1 MVGRRHAG
9 RVAVVALVAG
19 LALSGCG
26 AVSNPGAAARVGDE
40 TISVS
45 YLQKQS
51 RDILAKAGRSDLS
64 DSESTKLQSDLLQ
77 QLVDDALIVPTAKR
91 AGVTASQADIDQV
104 KSQIQSQRVV
114 IPPDM
119 LDGFARWVVLR
130 RALNTK
136 LLGREPASQQDQAKA
151 DQLVGREM
159 AKTAK
164 QVGVEVNPRYG
175 TWSGGAVKPGGE
187 LVTPEPTAT
196 QAPAAPQMP

>member
-9 RVAVVALVAG
+9 RVAAVALVAG

-26 AVSNPGAAARVGDE
+26 AVSNPGAAAQVGGE
-40 TISVS
+40 TISVT

-51 RDILAKAGRSDLS
+51 HDILAKAGRSDLS

-77 QLVDDALIVPTAKR
+77 QLVDDSLIVPTARR
-91 AGVTASQADIDQV
+91 AGVSASQADIDKV
-104 KSQIQSQRVV
+104 KSQIQAQRVV

-130 RALNTK
+130 RGLNTK
-136 LLGREPASQQDQAKA
+136 LLGREPSSQQEQAKA
-151 DQLVGREM
+151 DQLVGQEM
-159 AKTAK
+159 SKTAK
-164 QVGVEVNPRYG
+164 QVGVKVNPRYG
-175 TWSGGAVKPGGE
+175 TWSGGAVKPGGQ

-196 QAPAAPQMP
+196 QAPAVPQMP